1 MARVARNTQ
10 QKETTTDI
18 APVDAGGQESPAQGQ
33 PPIVDVM
40 RKLAEPFPSAEVR
53 ARIGTK
59 SRNTNKA
66 QVLAYIDART
76 VMKRLDDVLG
86 PENWQSELRPLGEKG
101 FICRLSFR
109 LPGTQEWLHREDVAD
124 LSAVEAIKGGA
135 SDAFKRAA
143 VQLGIGQYLYD
154 LPAPWV
160 SLVNDQLPKAFKFPL
175 PNWALPLNEQ
185 QEVAAPAPAQVSA
198 PAQEEARPWDIGKVT
213 VTADDLL

>member
-10 QKETTTDI
+10 QKEITDT
-18 APVDAGGQESPAQGQ
+18 ASVDAGGYGSQVQNKLS
-33 PPIVDVM
+33 IRDIM
-40 RKLAEPFPSAEVR
+40 RKLSEPFPSSEVR

-59 SRNTNKA
+59 SRDRSKA

-76 VMKRLDDVLG
+76 VMKRLDEVLG
-86 PENWQSELRPLGEKG
+86 PENWQSELRPLGDKG

-109 LPGTQEWLHREDVAD
+109 IPGTQEWLHREDVAD

-135 SDAFKRAA
+135 SDSFKRAA

-160 SLVNDQLPKAFKFPL
+160 NLVNDQLPKAFKFPL

-185 QEVAAPAPAQVSA
+185 QEAATTPAPVLI
-198 PAQEEARPWDIGKVT
+198 PVQEEDRPWDIGKVT
-213 VTADDLL
+213 VTTDDLL